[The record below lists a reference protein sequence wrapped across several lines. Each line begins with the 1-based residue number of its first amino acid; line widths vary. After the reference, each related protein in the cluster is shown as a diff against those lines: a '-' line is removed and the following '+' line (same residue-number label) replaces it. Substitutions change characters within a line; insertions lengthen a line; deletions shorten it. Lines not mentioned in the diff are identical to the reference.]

1 MWLVVRGSG
10 SWVGKWAQE
19 GRKGKDRRDRG
30 TYAYTRHGGSE
41 ETDGKTDL
49 DFGGDLVLARLVGA
63 CIMFGCGCLR
73 VCMFECYVG
82 CVFGSGCLF
91 TCMLGRPGWGGGSL
105 TRSSVAHKKK
115 KHKHTRP
122 IHTTTKQTP
131 KRTGGND
138 GGVRLEPVKL
148 QHGLGPGRLRE
159 EHVRVPHALL
169 GGVAHLM

>member
-1 MWLVVRGSG
+1 MFVYVYVRAAGMGRGVVDTI
-10 SWVGKWAQE
+10 VGRTQ
-19 GRKGKDRRDRG
+19 
-30 TYAYTRHGGSE
+30 
-41 ETDGKTDL
+41 
-49 DFGGDLVLARLVGA
+49 
-63 CIMFGCGCLR
+63 
-73 VCMFECYVG
+73 
-82 CVFGSGCLF
+82 
-91 TCMLGRPGWGGGSL
+91 
-105 TRSSVAHKKK
+105 K
-115 KHKHTRP
+115 KHEHTRP